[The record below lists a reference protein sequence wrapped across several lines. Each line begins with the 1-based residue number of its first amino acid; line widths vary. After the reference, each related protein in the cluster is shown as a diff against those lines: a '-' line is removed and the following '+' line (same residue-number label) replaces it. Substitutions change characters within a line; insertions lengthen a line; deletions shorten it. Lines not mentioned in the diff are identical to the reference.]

1 MANYTSNTVCFH
13 LHTVTYVYNQAVV
26 SIAVLSSILHILGAI
41 FATLGNLLVLQAFV
55 RKSISQSASNHLL
68 AGLSLSDCL
77 VGATAQTSA
86 VVLRISEAM
95 GKHLCTLKTVYGYL
109 SFLFGI
115 ITVGMIGLISIDRWL
130 GTQYPIRYKA
140 ADGKTRTWVT
150 ISAALYFFSFAIV
163 TLAYSGVLPTDA
175 FYKFTIVYYGIVLGV
190 VIIFY
195 IKIGR
200 IIMRRNKEISTLR
213 VGMGNEI
220 KQNKTILIIIT
231 AFIIF
236 YIPKIIHK
244 CISYA
249 GIKDSTFLY
258 AARIPET
265 FIQLNSSFN
274 PFIYILRS
282 ADIRKSIMDN
292 LKIFENCGKRQQ
304 KSDATGRRVVG
315 GI

>member
-13 LHTVTYVYNQAVV
+13 LQTVPFVYNQAVV
-26 SIAVLSSILHILGAI
+26 SIAALSASLHILGAI
-41 FATLGNLLVLQAFV
+41 FATVGNLLVLQAFV
-55 RKSISQSASNHLL
+55 RKSINQSASNYLL
-68 AGLSLSDCL
+68 AGLCLSDCL
-77 VGATAQTSA
+77 VGATTQTSA

-109 SFLFGI
+109 SFLFGMTTI
-115 ITVGMIGLISIDRWL
+115 GMIGLISIDRWL

-140 ADGKTRTWVT
+140 ADRKTRTWVT
-150 ISAALYFFSFAIV
+150 ISAALYLVSFAIV
-163 TLAYSGVLPTDA
+163 TLAYSGVLPTDG
-175 FYKFTIVYYGIVLGV
+175 FYKFTIVYYVIVLGM

-200 IIMRRNKEISTLR
+200 VLMRRNQVVSTMS
-213 VGMGNEI
+213 VGMKKEV
-220 KQNKTILIIIT
+220 KRNKTIMIIIT

-236 YIPKIIHK
+236 YIPKITHK
-244 CISYA
+244 CISYF
-249 GIKDSTFLY
+249 GVKDSTFLY

-265 FIQLNSSFN
+265 LIQLNSSFN

-282 ADIRKSIMDN
+282 ADVRKSIMDN
-292 LKIFENCGKRQQ
+292 LKIFEICGKRKQQ
-304 KSDATGRRVVG
+304 SDASGRRVVD